1 MNKLAQ
7 LPTIDRAARASARH
21 LRRVRRRP
29 TRYFAFLSYSH
40 KDETLAEWL
49 HSEIERFRVPRNLAG
64 QLTENGVIPKRL
76 TPVFRDQHELA
87 AADDLGEEIEE
98 ALANSQFLI
107 VLCSPDAAKSDWT
120 NAEIETFKRTRPDGC
135 VLAAIASGEP
145 FASEIAGREDEECFP
160 PALRQKYDRRGRP
173 TGRRAEPLAA
183 DLRDS
188 AEGRRLGLMKLIAGM
203 LGVGLDDLVQREAT
217 RRQRRLAWLAAASL
231 AGMAVTS
238 TLAIAA
244 IQARDAARDQRREAE
259 SLVAFMLGDLKDK
272 LEPIGRLDALDGV
285 GTRVLAYYSKQHAS
299 ELPDAALLQRSR
311 ALSLMGQVANLRGNM
326 DSAMRFYSEAMAGTA
341 EAISRNPSDPE
352 RLYEHAQNVFW
363 VGAIDN
369 QLGNLKGAEAAMRQ
383 YKDLAQRMV
392 ALDPNNMKWRM
403 EEQDAD
409 ANLGVVLFNQ
419 RRFAESASLFA
430 QSFQMIR
437 ALATADRRNS
447 EYQQELAL
455 TMAWLADAQLGNG
468 QLEAATRVR
477 EDQIAMLNRLV
488 GQPNPDV
495 TYREMLIPAEQSLG
509 WLYAMRGQRDV
520 GFKHFE
526 ASLQAADELLP
537 AEPNNT
543 QWQDYSM
550 TTRFAFAE
558 NLLRSGQVGEAVA
571 KAEAACEMDR
581 ALLARNAQFPRWRVG
596 ARECWTLR
604 AQFALARGSK
614 SEALSNAERA
624 VSVAATVNTSDQAA
638 NKYGVAKAYL
648 VLGDA
653 QRALGNG
660 AAAANAWQ
668 SALRSLPSG
677 AGEKPQE
684 LDLHAKILERIGD
697 AAGAAALA
705 ARLNAMGYRRVG

>member
-7 LPTIDRAARASARH
+7 LPTKDRAARASALH

-40 KDETLAEWL
+40 RDERLAEWL
-49 HSEIERFRVPRNLAG
+49 HAELEQFRVPRNLAG
-64 QLTENGVIPKRL
+64 QLTDNGVIPKRL
-76 TPVFRDQHELA
+76 TPIFRDQHELA
-87 AADDLGEEIEE
+87 AADDLGEEIQE

-107 VLCSPDAAKSDWT
+107 VLCSPDAATSRWT

-145 FASEIAGREDEECFP
+145 FASEVAGREDEECFP

-173 TGRRAEPLAA
+173 TGKRAEPLAA
-183 DLRDS
+183 DLRGP

-217 RRQRRLAWLAAASL
+217 RRQRRMAWLAAASL

-238 TLAIAA
+238 GLAITA

-285 GTRVLAYYSKQHAS
+285 GARVLAYYSKQHAS
-299 ELPDAALLQRSR
+299 DLPDGALLQRSR

-341 EAISRNPSDPE
+341 EAIRRNPDDPE

-363 VGAIDN
+363 VGSIDN
-369 QLGNLKGAEAAMRQ
+369 QLGNLKGAEKAMRQ
-383 YKDLAQRMV
+383 YKDLSQRMV

-409 ANLGVVLFNQ
+409 ANLGVVLYNQ
-419 RRFAESASLFA
+419 RRFADSANLFM

-447 EYQQELAL
+447 EYQQELAQ
-455 TMAWLADAQLGNG
+455 TMAWLADAQIGNG
-468 QLEAATRVR
+468 QLDAATRMC
-477 EDQIAMLNRLV
+477 EDQIALLNGLV
-488 GQPNPDV
+488 RQPNADV

-509 WLYAMRGQRDV
+509 WLYAMRGQPEV
-520 GFKHFE
+520 AFQHFG
-526 ASLQAADELLP
+526 ASLQI
-537 AEPNNT
+537 AEQLMATEPTNT
-543 QWQDYSM
+543 LWQSYAM
-550 TTRFAFAE
+550 RTRLGFAE
-558 NLLRSGQVGEAVA
+558 NLLRSGRVDDASAHVEAGCA
-571 KAEAACEMDR
+571 IDR
-581 ALLARNAQFPRWRVG
+581 ALLARDGKFPSWRAG
-596 ARECWTLR
+596 ERDCWIMR
-604 AQFALARGSK
+604 AQVALAGSAKASALAYAQNATRAAAMVK
-614 SEALSNAERA
+614 SSDSAADKYALSKAYLILGDAERA
-624 VSVAATVNTSDQAA
+624 AGNQPAAVAAWRRALSEFPA
-638 NKYGVAKAYL
+638 GVAEKPREL
-648 VLGDA
+648 D
-653 QRALGNG
+653 QRAT
-660 AAAANAWQ
+660 
-668 SALRSLPSG
+668 
-677 AGEKPQE
+677 
-684 LDLHAKILERIGD
+684 ILERTGD
-697 AAGAAALA
+697 VAAAQRIE
-705 ARLNAMGYRRVG
+705 ARLAAMGYRRST